1 MKYFIFILLILI
13 IIFMYFYYEKKL
25 TIAKNRI
32 LRTSSQFNNIRNE
45 YRNSTSK
52 TKHLNVKFVQ
62 PSITTAIA
70 NNKSTIFLAPTT
82 DSPQLKTLDIKM
94 EVKILDSA
102 IIDNRTWFYVSLP
115 VDTLYN
121 CRGWINE
128 NDFSLVYSL
137 SKDIPSN
144 FK

>member
-1 MKYFIFILLILI
+1 
-13 IIFMYFYYEKKL
+13 MYFYYEKKL

-32 LRTSSQFNNIRNE
+32 LRTSSQFNNIRNK
-45 YRNSTSK
+45 YRNSIAK

-128 NDFSLVYSL
+128 DDFSLVYSL

>member
-13 IIFMYFYYEKKL
+13 IIFIYFYYEKKL

-45 YRNSTSK
+45 YRNSISK

-137 SKDIPSN
+137 SNDIPSN

>member
-32 LRTSSQFNNIRNE
+32 LRTSSQFNNIRNK
-45 YRNSTSK
+45 YRNSIAK

-128 NDFSLVYSL
+128 DDFSLVYSL

>member
-45 YRNSTSK
+45 YRNSIAK
-52 TKHLNVKFVQ
+52 TKDLNVKFVQ

-128 NDFSLVYSL
+128 DDFSLVYSL

>member
-1 MKYFIFILLILI
+1 
-13 IIFMYFYYEKKL
+13 MYFYYEKKL

-45 YRNSTSK
+45 YRNSISK
-52 TKHLNVKFVQ
+52 TKNLNVKFVQ